1 MAYMG
6 YRVAVETT
14 SQSLGLPGQLY
25 SFLQSPTAGLSLVNN
40 FMNIGDLFSG
50 ETVSRG
56 TYRGYSEREALL
68 YRSIPIMK
76 EYFRLYEIDRSR
88 QDYKRYNKHF
98 IDNFNV
104 AALMFDEESRK

>member
-1 MAYMG
+1 
-6 YRVAVETT
+6 
-14 SQSLGLPGQLY
+14 
-25 SFLQSPTAGLSLVNN
+25 
-40 FMNIGDLFSG
+40 MNAGDLFSG
-50 ETVSRG
+50 EEVSRG